1 MHKFCGFGI
10 VPTHK
15 TRFVPLPQIFD
26 LFVDDRTS
34 QTARIVVSLRWC
46 LMPGQTVTPE
56 KNPKEIL
63 PETLTM
69 TENEMR

>member
-34 QTARIVVSLRWC
+34 QTARVVVSLRWS
-46 LMPGQTVTPE
+46 LIPGQAVTP
-56 KNPKEIL
+56 KNTKQIL

>member
-1 MHKFCGFGI
+1 MHKSYGFWI
-10 VPTHK
+10 VSTHK

-34 QTARIVVSLRWC
+34 QTACVVVSLRWC
-46 LMPGQTVTPE
+46 LIPLQAVTPE
-56 KNPKEIL
+56 KNRKKIL
-63 PETLTM
+63 PEALTM